1 MHIYFI
7 GIGGSGLS
15 PLAQL
20 ALDCGYEVSGS
31 DLQRGFG
38 TLAVEKRGVLVNYHA
53 NPDYIREL
61 NQTNPIDFI
70 VYTAAC
76 KPDDPELLFAK
87 SHNIKTGKRDSFINK
102 ITAEKKLKMLAVAG
116 THGKT
121 TTTAMV
127 VWLFKQFNLPISY
140 LIGSNISFGPAS
152 QYQEG
157 SEYFVYEADEFD
169 RNFLH
174 YNPFASVITN
184 IDYDHPDTYPT
195 KQEYYKAFS
204 DFSLRCS
211 HLFTWQD
218 ERLKLEASSHA
229 TFLPNE
235 DTELNIT
242 LFGLHNRNNMRL
254 ALNLFHHVAGSLD
267 DEDSLKVANLF
278 PGTQRRFEKIEKNIY
293 SDYAHHPTEI
303 SATLQLASEI
313 AKNIVVVY
321 QPHQNVRQHEIKSL
335 YDHCFDLASKIYW
348 LPTYLSRENENLEIL
363 SPSQLSLHVSQNKKI
378 LISELN
384 DDLKL
389 KIFKE
394 LSQPATIVVGMGAG
408 SIDQWMRTNF
418 INKDKSYE

>member
-31 DLQRGFG
+31 DLQQGFG
-38 TLAVEKRGVLVNYHA
+38 TLAVEKRGVLVNYHT

-127 VWLFKQFNLPISY
+127 VWLFKQFDIPISY
-140 LIGSNISFGPAS
+140 LIGSNISFGPSS
-152 QYQEG
+152 QYQVG

-174 YNPFASVITN
+174 YSPFASLITN

-195 KQEYYKAFS
+195 KKDYYDAFNE
-204 DFSLRCS
+204 FSKQS
-211 HLFTWQD
+211 QYTITWQSEQSKID
-218 ERLKLEASSHA
+218 
-229 TFLPNE
+229 
-235 DTELNIT
+235 LNNNT
-242 LFGLHNRNNMRL
+242 LFLDSSAVGGNLRLIGSHNRMNMTL
-254 ALNLFHHVAGSLD
+254 ALELFQYIYKGSKYQQDRLNA
-267 DEDSLKVANLF
+267 ANLF
-278 PGTQRRFEKIEKNIY
+278 PGTQRRFEKIGQNIY
-293 SDYAHHPTEI
+293 SDYAHHPTEVA
-303 SATLQLASEI
+303 ATLQLASELSE
-313 AKNIVVVY
+313 NVVVVY
-321 QPHQNVRQHEIKSL
+321 QPHQNVRQHEIKEL
-335 YDHCFDLASKIYW
+335 YSNCFKLCSKIYW
-348 LPTYLSRENENLEIL
+348 LPTYLSREDESLEIL
-363 SPSQLSLHVSQNKKI
+363 TPQQ
-378 LISELN
+378 LISFVKTN
-384 DDLKL
+384 QQIIISDLDESL
-389 KIFKE
+389 KTNLDKDLVDTDTLI
-394 LSQPATIVVGMGAG
+394 VGMGAG
-408 SIDQWMRTNF
+408 SIDMWMRNNLT
-418 INKDKSYE
+418 KKK